1 MSTESKQER
10 VGERLKKPVQFLKG
24 VGARLAPL
32 LNRLG
37 LKTARDVLFYFPR
50 TYEDLTHISPIDSI
64 DGSGQV
70 SVCAAVE
77 EVELR
82 DLSGGRSV
90 LAALLRDDTAPI
102 RAVWFNQPFMR
113 EKLVRGRRVML
124 SGTPK
129 RRGICWEISHPR
141 VVPLGE
147 DEQPPRG
154 EMLSVYPA
162 TEGLNQSRL
171 RHITRYVVEEFA
183 DEIEE
188 VFPPSFLASH
198 DLLPIGE
205 ALRLIHRP
213 TSPADVAQARR
224 RFVYQE
230 LLVLQLALALR
241 RWNLQHSNQAPALPA
256 TAKIDVASGGCF
268 RSN

>member
-1 MSTESKQER
+1 MCYSREKGRKVTCAPRGLMKMSTESKQET

-37 LKTARDVLFYFPR
+37 LKTARDVLFFFPR
-50 TYEDLTHISPIDSI
+50 TYEDLTQISPVESI

-70 SVCAAVE
+70 CVCATVE

-90 LAALLRDDTAPI
+90 LAALLRDETAPI

-113 EKLVRGRRVML
+113 EKLVRGQRVML

-129 RRGICWEISHPR
+129 RRGLCWEMSHPR

-154 EMLSVYPA
+154 EMLPVYPA
-162 TEGLNQSRL
+162 TEGLTQSSCDTSCGTSWMSL
-171 RHITRYVVEEFA
+171 PTRSKRF
-183 DEIEE
+183 
-188 VFPPSFLASH
+188 FP
-198 DLLPIGE
+198 
-205 ALRLIHRP
+205 RP
-213 TSPADVAQARR
+213 FSRA
-224 RFVYQE
+224 
-230 LLVLQLALALR
+230 
-241 RWNLQHSNQAPALPA
+241 
-256 TAKIDVASGGCF
+256 
-268 RSN
+268 